1 MTQAT
6 TVAAQG
12 TAETDYDLAHFSVA
26 LTAEN
31 KTAPSAKADLKK
43 QVDALI
49 AALDA
54 MKTKLS
60 LEFVKD
66 SVNTYTSVQEKWI
79 YNQKK
84 GENEFV
90 GFTASYRYNF
100 QISNL
105 DLVSEV
111 YDVLS
116 SLEEATTSSPS
127 FSIKQSTR
135 DKVNKKALKAAFKKV
150 QDRIETECGVLG
162 LNVADFEI
170 ASWEATYSDSQR
182 SDRVAAATRRSA
194 GGARAMSALTA
205 ETYSAQYDLESVGS
219 PRSESEPLEI
229 VVGKA
234 QVTANLEVGYAK
246 LPPQTAVLRE
256 VKATVVKS
264 PRSEETTNV

>member
-54 MKTKLS
+54 MKAKLS
-60 LEFVKD
+60 LEFVKN
-66 SVNTYTSVQEKWI
+66 SVNTHTSVQEKWV
-79 YNQKK
+79 YNPKK
-84 GENEFV
+84 SENEFA
-90 GFTASYRYNF
+90 GFTAHYRYNF
-100 QISNL
+100 QISELN
-105 DLVSEV
+105 LVSEV

-116 SLEEATTSSPS
+116 SLEEATTASPS

-182 SDRVAAATRRSA
+182 SDRVAAATRKSA
-194 GGARAMSALTA
+194 GARVMSAM
-205 ETYSAQYDLESVGS
+205 TYSADVDLESVGS
-219 PRSESEPLEI
+219 SRGEGSEPLEI

-246 LPPQTAVLRE
+246 LPPQTAVL
-256 VKATVVKS
+256 KATVVKQS